1 MTQCSSMLSQLSL
14 CHLCLPSHLGDVPV
28 LYTQHNLLTGYGPVS
43 SLPHHHCVPLTLRIN
58 MASDSD
64 HTEMGRISLC
74 TKPLNSSNF
83 SEWKGRISDALMEK
97 YLWEYVNGECT
108 KPTAARPEAPT
119 DQEQKTITDWRRKDN
134 AAAAF
139 IRRHVEQEQL
149 HHVSEGSGAHATWT
163 ALCKAH
169 EKQTMQAIALIV
181 HRIVTAQ
188 YVENTKMEDHI
199 NVLRTNNKK
208 LVAQNTTVHFSDPL
222 LALLLLKSLPPS
234 FTPVVQ
240 TLGALSPDQFTF
252 AHVSATLLDE
262 ERRRQAATVQ
272 QRKCW

>member
-28 LYTQHNLLTGYGPVS
+28 LYTQHNLLT
-43 SLPHHHCVPLTLRIN
+43 PLTLRIN

-97 YLWEYVNGECT
+97 YLWEYVNGECN

-119 DQEQKTITDWRRKDN
+119 DQEQKDITDWRRREN

-139 IRRHVEQEQL
+139 PR
-149 HHVSEGSGAHATWT
+149 
-163 ALCKAH
+163 
-169 EKQTMQAIALIV
+169 
-181 HRIVTAQ
+181 
-188 YVENTKMEDHI
+188 
-199 NVLRTNNKK
+199 
-208 LVAQNTTVHFSDPL
+208 
-222 LALLLLKSLPPS
+222 
-234 FTPVVQ
+234 
-240 TLGALSPDQFTF
+240 
-252 AHVSATLLDE
+252 
-262 ERRRQAATVQ
+262 
-272 QRKCW
+272 